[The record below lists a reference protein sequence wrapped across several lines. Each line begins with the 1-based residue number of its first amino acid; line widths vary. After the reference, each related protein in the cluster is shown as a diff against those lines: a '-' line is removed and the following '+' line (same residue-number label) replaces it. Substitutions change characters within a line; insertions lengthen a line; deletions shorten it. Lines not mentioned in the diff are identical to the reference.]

1 MSMEMKLLLNCL
13 LVISLFSCSL
23 NPVIDELNTQGECLR
38 EELVVEPVPRWE
50 CVEYA
55 VLEKG
60 LPNIQETA
68 NQDLLSLPIPKNPI
82 VVAVYP
88 NSFTDQTGQRKS
100 NSEFALFS
108 TAITQQPNALLIRA
122 LKHAGDGKFFRVVER
137 VGLDNLT
144 KERQLIR
151 SAREQTANEEE
162 KKKALRPL
170 LFAGILIEGAVISY
184 EANLESGGIGA
195 RYLGIGNSIQYR
207 EDNITVSLRMVS
219 VATGEVL
226 LEVLSQ
232 KTIFS
237 YGKSEDVFRFIEANT
252 ELVEVELGNARNESS
267 TIALMKAIEG
277 GVLEIVETGY
287 EKGFWV
293 LQNKNEGVELNDEE

>member
-1 MSMEMKLLLNCL
+1 MAQLQKLQYLLVLLL
-13 LVISLFSCSL
+13 SSCSIL
-23 NPVIDELNTQGECLR
+23 DQKEDTYEQRFEEHDLVSIKDLQSIELKN
-38 EELVVEPVPRWE
+38 V
-50 CVEYA
+50 A
-55 VLEKG
+55 
-60 LPNIQETA
+60 
-68 NQDLLSLPIPKNPI
+68 IPKVSP

-88 NSFTDQTGQRKS
+88 TSFTDQTGQRKS

-122 LKHAGDGKFFRVVER
+122 LKHAGNSKFFRVVER

-151 SAREQTANEEE
+151 SAREQTSSEEE

-195 RYLGIGNSIQYR
+195 RYLGIGSSVQYR
-207 EDNITVSLRMVS
+207 EDNVTVSLRMVS

-226 LEVLSQ
+226 LEVLSE

-252 ELVEVELGNARNESS
+252 ELVEIELL
-267 TIALMKAIEG
+267 ILKK
-277 GVLEIVETGY
+277 V
-287 EKGFWV
+287 KK
-293 LQNKNEGVELNDEE
+293 LQKVY

>member
-1 MSMEMKLLLNCL
+1 MLQRLPYLLVLLL
-13 LVISLFSCSL
+13 SSCSIFDQYEDTYEQRFQQH
-23 NPVIDELNTQGECLR
+23 NIVS
-38 EELVVEPVPRWE
+38 
-50 CVEYA
+50 
-55 VLEKG
+55 
-60 LPNIQETA
+60 IQELQSDKLK
-68 NQDLLSLPIPKNPI
+68 NVPIPKVRP

-88 NSFTDQTGQRKS
+88 LAFTDQTGQRKS

-122 LKHAGDGKFFRVVER
+122 LKHAGKGQFFRVVER

-151 SAREQTANEEE
+151 SAREQFASEEE
-162 KKKALRPL
+162 KKKQLAPL

-184 EANLESGGIGA
+184 EANLESGGSGA
-195 RYLGIGNSIQYR
+195 RYLGIGNSVQYR
-207 EDNITVSLRMVS
+207 EDNITVSLRMIS

-237 YGKSEDVFRFIEANT
+237 YGKTNDVFRFIEMDT
-252 ELVEVELGNARNESS
+252 ELVEIELGNARNESS

-277 GVLEIVETGY
+277 GVLEIINQGF
-287 EKGFWV
+287 EKGYWI
-293 LQNKNEGVELNDEE
+293 LQTEKVGVESSNEE

>member
-1 MSMEMKLLLNCL
+1 MAQLPKSQYLLVLLL
-13 LVISLFSCSL
+13 SSCSITHQL
-23 NPVIDELNTQGECLR
+23 EDTYEQR
-38 EELVVEPVPRWE
+38 FSQYDVVS
-50 CVEYA
+50 
-55 VLEKG
+55 
-60 LPNIQETA
+60 I
-68 NQDLLSLPIPKNPI
+68 QDLQSPTLKNVPIPQVSP

-88 NSFTDQTGQRKS
+88 TAFTDQTGQRKS

-122 LKHAGDGKFFRVVER
+122 LKHAGDGNFFRVVER

-151 SAREQTANEEE
+151 SAREQTASEEE

-184 EANLESGGIGA
+184 EANLESGGTGA

-252 ELVEVELGNARNESS
+252 ELVEIEFGNARNESS

-293 LQNKNEGVELNDEE
+293 LQNKNEGVELNDETINKPDCDAECMDNIRG

>member
-1 MSMEMKLLLNCL
+1 MAQLQKLQYLLVLLL
-13 LVISLFSCSL
+13 SSCSIFDQYEDTYDQRRQTDI
-23 NPVIDELNTQGECLR
+23 VRI
-38 EELVVEPVPRWE
+38 
-50 CVEYA
+50 
-55 VLEKG
+55 
-60 LPNIQETA
+60 
-68 NQDLLSLPIPKNPI
+68 QDLQSLKLKNVQLPKVSP

-88 NSFTDQTGQRKS
+88 TAFTDQTGQRKS

-151 SAREQTANEEE
+151 SAREQTATDEE

-184 EANLESGGIGA
+184 EANLESGGVGA
-195 RYLGIGNSIQYR
+195 RYLGVGNSVQYR

-237 YGKSEDVFRFIEANT
+237 YGKSEDVFRFIESGT
-252 ELVEVELGNARNESS
+252 ELVEIELGNARNESS

-277 GVLEIVETGY
+277 GVLEIVNLGY
-287 EKGFWV
+287 EKGFWI
-293 LQNKNEGVELNDEE
+293 LQNEGVGVKLDNEE

>member
-1 MSMEMKLLLNCL
+1 MERLLKLQYLSVLLL
-13 LVISLFSCSL
+13 SSCSIF
-23 NPVIDELNTQGECLR
+23 NQFEDTYEQR
-38 EELVVEPVPRWE
+38 FSASDVVS
-50 CVEYA
+50 
-55 VLEKG
+55 
-60 LPNIQETA
+60 I
-68 NQDLLSLPIPKNPI
+68 QDLQSIELKNVNIPKVSP

-88 NSFTDQTGQRKS
+88 ASFTDQTGQRKS

-108 TAITQQPNALLIRA
+108 TALTQQPNALLIRA

-151 SAREQTANEEE
+151 SAREQFASDED
-162 KKKALRPL
+162 KKKQLQPL
-170 LFAGILIEGAVISY
+170 LFAGVLMEGAVISY
-184 EANLESGGIGA
+184 ESNLESGGIGA

-207 EDNITVSLRMVS
+207 EDTVTISLRMVS

-237 YGKSEDVFRFIEANT
+237 YGKSEDVFRFIEAGT
-252 ELVEVELGNARNESS
+252 ELVEIELGNARNESS
-267 TIALMKAIEG
+267 TIALMKTIEG
-277 GVLEIVETGY
+277 AVLELIKQGY
-287 EKGFWV
+287 TKKYWV
-293 LQNKNEGVELNDEE
+293 LQSENKE

>member
-1 MSMEMKLLLNCL
+1 LVLLL
-13 LVISLFSCSL
+13 SSCSIFDQL
-23 NPVIDELNTQGECLR
+23 EDTYEQR
-38 EELVVEPVPRWE
+38 FSDKDVVS
-50 CVEYA
+50 
-55 VLEKG
+55 
-60 LPNIQETA
+60 I
-68 NQDLLSLPIPKNPI
+68 QDLQSIELRNVSPPEVSP

-88 NSFTDQTGQRKS
+88 SAFTDQTGQRKS

-151 SAREQTANEEE
+151 SAREQTATEED

-170 LFAGILIEGAVISY
+170 LFAGVLMEGAVISY
-184 EANLESGGIGA
+184 ESNLESGGIGA
-195 RYLGIGNSIQYR
+195 RYLGIGSSIMYR
-207 EDNITVSLRMVS
+207 EDNVTVSLRMVS

-237 YGKSEDVFRFIEANT
+237 YGKSEDVFRFIESGT
-252 ELVEVELGNARNESS
+252 ELVEIELGNARNESS

-277 GVLEIVETGY
+277 AVLELIEQGY
-287 EKGFWV
+287 NRKYWV
-293 LQNKNEGVELNDEE
+293 LQSENKE

>member
-1 MSMEMKLLLNCL
+1 MAQLQKSQFLLVLLL
-13 LVISLFSCSL
+13 SSCS
-23 NPVIDELNTQGECLR
+23 IFEQFEDTYEQRFEAHD
-38 EELVVEPVPRWE
+38 VVS
-50 CVEYA
+50 
-55 VLEKG
+55 
-60 LPNIQETA
+60 IQEL
-68 NQDLLSLPIPKNPI
+68 QSLYLRNVEVPKVSP

-88 NSFTDQTGQRKS
+88 SAFTDQTGQRKS

-151 SAREQTANEEE
+151 SAREQFASEEE
-162 KKKALRPL
+162 KKKQLAPL
-170 LFAGILIEGAVISY
+170 LFAGILMEGAVISY

-195 RYLGIGNSIQYR
+195 RYLGIGSSIQYR
-207 EDNITVSLRMVS
+207 EDNVTVSLRMVS

-237 YGKSEDVFRFIEANT
+237 YGKSEDVFRFIEAGT
-252 ELVEVELGNARNESS
+252 ELVEIELGNANNEST

-277 GVLEIVETGY
+277 GVFEIIQQGY
-287 EKGFWV
+287 EKGYWV
-293 LQNKNEGVELNDEE
+293 YNSPTKE

>member
-1 MSMEMKLLLNCL
+1 MEQSLKLRYL
-13 LVISLFSCSL
+13 LVLFCSSCS
-23 NPVIDELNTQGECLR
+23 IFDQFEDTYEQR
-38 EELVVEPVPRWE
+38 FQ
-50 CVEYA
+50 A
-55 VLEKG
+55 H
-60 LPNIQETA
+60 NIVSI
-68 NQDLLSLPIPKNPI
+68 QDLQSQELKNAPIPEVSP

-88 NSFTDQTGQRKS
+88 TAFTDQTGQRKS

-151 SAREQTANEEE
+151 SAREQTATEEE

-195 RYLGIGNSIQYR
+195 RYLGIGNSVQYR

-252 ELVEVELGNARNESS
+252 ELVEIELGNARNESS

-277 GVLEIVETGY
+277 GVLEIINLGY
-287 EKGFWV
+287 DKGFWI
-293 LQNKNEGVELNDEE
+293 LQNKNAGVELNDEE

>member
-1 MSMEMKLLLNCL
+1 MGQLPRLSYLLVLLL
-13 LVISLFSCSL
+13 SSCS
-23 NPVIDELNTQGECLR
+23 IFDQFEDTYEQR
-38 EELVVEPVPRWE
+38 FSKDIAR
-50 CVEYA
+50 
-55 VLEKG
+55 
-60 LPNIQETA
+60 I
-68 NQDLLSLPIPKNPI
+68 QDLQSAELKNVPIPVVSP

-88 NSFTDQTGQRKS
+88 TSFTDQTGQRKS

-151 SAREQTANEEE
+151 SAREQSTNEEE

-184 EANLESGGIGA
+184 EVNLESGGAGA
-195 RYLGIGNSIQYR
+195 RYLGIGKSVMYR
-207 EDNITVSLRMVS
+207 EDNITISMRMVS

-237 YGKSEDVFRFIEANT
+237 YGKSEDVFRFVEAES
-252 ELVEVELGNARNESS
+252 ELVEIELGNARNESS

-277 GVLEIVETGY
+277 GY
-287 EKGFWV
+287 DRGFWV
-293 LQNKNEGVELNDEE
+293 LQNNNQGVELNNEDIKINKPNCND

>member
-1 MSMEMKLLLNCL
+1 MEQSQLSLYLSVLLL
-13 LVISLFSCSL
+13 SSCSL
-23 NPVIDELNTQGECLR
+23 FYQLDDTYEQR
-38 EELVVEPVPRWE
+38 FADKDVVT
-50 CVEYA
+50 
-55 VLEKG
+55 
-60 LPNIQETA
+60 I
-68 NQDLLSLPIPKNPI
+68 QDLQSVDLKNVPLPQVSP

-88 NSFTDQTGQRKS
+88 TAFTDQTGQRKS

-137 VGLDNLT
+137 VGLDNLV
-144 KERQLIR
+144 KERSLIR
-151 SAREQTANEEE
+151 SAREQSVNEEE

-184 EANLESGGIGA
+184 EANLESGGTGA

-237 YGKSEDVFRFIEANT
+237 YGKSEDVFRFVEANT
-252 ELVEVELGNARNESS
+252 ELVEIELGNASNESS

-277 GVLEIVETGY
+277 GVLEIIETGY
-287 EKGFWV
+287 EKSFWI
-293 LQNKNEGVELNDEE
+293 LQNNNQGVELNDEIKIDKPDCDADCVDDIRG

>member
-1 MSMEMKLLLNCL
+1 MVQLPKSLFLLALLL
-13 LVISLFSCSL
+13 SSCSTL
-23 NPVIDELNTQGECLR
+23 DQIEDTYEQRFSKNVAKIQDIQSQELKN
-38 EELVVEPVPRWE
+38 V
-50 CVEYA
+50 
-55 VLEKG
+55 
-60 LPNIQETA
+60 
-68 NQDLLSLPIPKNPI
+68 PIPQVSP

-88 NSFTDQTGQRKS
+88 MSFTDQTGQRKS

-151 SAREQTANEEE
+151 SAREQSANEEE

-170 LFAGILIEGAVISY
+170 LFAGILIEGAVLSY
-184 EANLESGGIGA
+184 EANLESGGSGA
-195 RYLGIGNSIQYR
+195 RYLGIGASVQYR
-207 EDNITVSLRMVS
+207 EDNITISMRMVS

-237 YGKSEDVFRFIEANT
+237 YGRSEDVFRFVEANT
-252 ELVEVELGNARNESS
+252 ELVEVEFGNARNESS

-277 GVLEIVETGY
+277 GVLEIIETGY

-293 LQNKNEGVELNDEE
+293 LQNNNEGVELNDEE

>member
-1 MSMEMKLLLNCL
+1 MAQLLKLQYLSVLLL
-13 LVISLFSCSL
+13 SSCSIFDQFEDTYEQRFKAH
-23 NPVIDELNTQGECLR
+23 N
-38 EELVVEPVPRWE
+38 VVT
-50 CVEYA
+50 
-55 VLEKG
+55 
-60 LPNIQETA
+60 I
-68 NQDLLSLPIPKNPI
+68 QDLQSPVLRNVEVPKVSP

-88 NSFTDQTGQRKS
+88 TAFTDQTGQRKS

-122 LKHAGDGKFFRVVER
+122 LKHAGDGQFFRVVER

-151 SAREQTANEEE
+151 SAREQFASDEE
-162 KKKALRPL
+162 KKKQLAPL

-184 EANLESGGIGA
+184 EANLESGGVGA
-195 RYLGIGNSIQYR
+195 RYLGIGNSVQYR

-237 YGKSEDVFRFIEANT
+237 YGKSNDAFRFIEAGT
-252 ELVEVELGNARNESS
+252 ELVEIELGNARNESS

-277 GVLEIVETGY
+277 GVLEIINQGY
-287 EKGFWV
+287 EKKYW
-293 LQNKNEGVELNDEE
+293 LYNLATKE

>member
-1 MSMEMKLLLNCL
+1 MAQLPKSQYLLVLLL
-13 LVISLFSCSL
+13 SSCSITHQL
-23 NPVIDELNTQGECLR
+23 EDTYEQR
-38 EELVVEPVPRWE
+38 FSQHDVVS
-50 CVEYA
+50 
-55 VLEKG
+55 
-60 LPNIQETA
+60 I
-68 NQDLLSLPIPKNPI
+68 QDLQSPKLKNVKIPKVSP

-88 NSFTDQTGQRKS
+88 TAFTDQTGQRKS

-122 LKHAGDGKFFRVVER
+122 LKHAGDGNFFRVVER

-151 SAREQTANEEE
+151 SAREQTASEEE

-184 EANLESGGIGA
+184 EANLESGGAGA

-252 ELVEVELGNARNESS
+252 ELVEIEFGNARNESS

-293 LQNKNEGVELNDEE
+293 LQNNNEGVELNDETINKPNCDAECLDNIRG

>member
-1 MSMEMKLLLNCL
+1 MAQLLKLQYLLVLLL
-13 LVISLFSCSL
+13 SSCSIFDQYEDTYEQRFSAQ
-23 NPVIDELNTQGECLR
+23 N
-38 EELVVEPVPRWE
+38 VVS
-50 CVEYA
+50 
-55 VLEKG
+55 
-60 LPNIQETA
+60 I
-68 NQDLLSLPIPKNPI
+68 QDLQSQDLKNAPIPEVSP

-88 NSFTDQTGQRKS
+88 TAFTDQTGQRKS

-151 SAREQTANEEE
+151 SAREQTATEEE

-195 RYLGIGNSIQYR
+195 RYLGIGNSVQYR

-237 YGKSEDVFRFIEANT
+237 YGKSEDVFRFIESGT
-252 ELVEVELGNARNESS
+252 ELVEIELGNARNESS

-277 GVLEIVETGY
+277 GVLEIINQGY
-287 EKGFWV
+287 DKGYWI
-293 LQNKNEGVELNDEE
+293 LQKDDQGVELNDEE

>member
-1 MSMEMKLLLNCL
+1 MAQLPKSQYLLVLLL
-13 LVISLFSCSL
+13 SSCSTFDQL
-23 NPVIDELNTQGECLR
+23 EDTYEHRFSAHN
-38 EELVVEPVPRWE
+38 VV
-50 CVEYA
+50 
-55 VLEKG
+55 
-60 LPNIQETA
+60 NIQ
-68 NQDLLSLPIPKNPI
+68 DLQSTELKNVSIPKVSP

-88 NSFTDQTGQRKS
+88 TAFTDQTGQRKS

-122 LKHAGDGKFFRVVER
+122 LKHAGNGQFFRVVER

-151 SAREQTANEEE
+151 SAREQAASEEE

-184 EANLESGGIGA
+184 ESNLESGGSGA
-195 RYLGIGNSIQYR
+195 RYLGVGKSVMYR

-237 YGKSEDVFRFIEANT
+237 YGKSEDIFRFIEAGT
-252 ELVEVELGNARNESS
+252 ELVEVEMGNARNESS

-277 GVLEIVETGY
+277 GVLEIVNDGY
-287 EKGFWV
+287 EKGFWI
-293 LQNKNEGVELNDEE
+293 LQNNNQGVELNDEIEINEPDCDADCVDNIRG